1 MYHKEKTAICE
12 VFNSTS
18 TYNTFD
24 SGTLDMISFADPYWK
39 RKIYIQVCIY
49 EAINCICDDKM
60 SNHTNLICPRAKWKR
75 LVAKSLFDIFFGEL
89 VLSKKYI

>member
-1 MYHKEKTAICE
+1 M
-12 VFNSTS
+12 
-18 TYNTFD
+18 
-24 SGTLDMISFADPYWK
+24 
-39 RKIYIQVCIY
+39 YIQVCIH

-60 SNHTNLICPRAKWKR
+60 SNHTNLICPRAEWKR